1 MADGQDRSDV
11 IADGHNP
18 VREGIVAGVLSA
30 TAIAVWLFVVD
41 MIAGHPLLT
50 PTVLGRGL
58 YSLFGG
64 LRPSDTPAMYIA
76 VYTVFHYVAFCV
88 IGIVVATIIHSARRS
103 PGVMAGFVI
112 VFVIFEMGFYGLA
125 AALSVN
131 TALQGLAWYQ
141 IGAANLVA
149 TVVMGWYMWSRHPEA
164 MGNIRA
170 ALEGTDA

>member
-1 MADGQDRSDV
+1 MADGQERRDFV
-11 IADGHNP
+11 EDGHNP
-18 VREGIVAGVLSA
+18 VREGIIAGVLSA
-30 TAIAVWLFVVD
+30 TVIAVWLAVVD

-64 LRPSDTPAMYIA
+64 LRNSDTPGMYIA
-76 VYTVFHYVAFCV
+76 VYTIFHYVAFCG
-88 IGIVVATIIHSARRS
+88 IGIIVATIIHGARRS
-103 PGVMAGFVI
+103 PGIMAGFV
-112 VFVIFEMGFYGLA
+112 VLFVIFEMGFYGLA

-131 TALQGLAWYQ
+131 TRLQGLAWYQ

-149 TVVMGWYMWSRHPEA
+149 ALVMFWFMWSRHPELK
-164 MGNIRA
+164 GNIRA